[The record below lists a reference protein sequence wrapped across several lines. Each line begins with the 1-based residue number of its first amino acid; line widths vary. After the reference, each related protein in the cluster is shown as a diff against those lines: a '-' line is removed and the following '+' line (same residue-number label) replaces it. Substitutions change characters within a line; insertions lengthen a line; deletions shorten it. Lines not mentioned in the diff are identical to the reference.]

1 MSKGNIGVTSDNIFP
16 VIKKFLYSDH
26 EIFLRELI
34 SNAVD
39 ATQKLKTLSTA
50 GAFKGE
56 LGDIRVRV
64 RIDKD
69 KKTLTV
75 SDHGIGMSAEEVDKY
90 INQIAFSGAE
100 EFVNQY
106 KDKAEAIIG
115 HFGLGFYSAF
125 MVSDKVEIFSQSY
138 DDNAK
143 AVHWSCEGNP
153 EYTMEETIKAER
165 GTDIVL
171 HINDEFSQYLEDA
184 TIESLLKKYC
194 KFLPV
199 EIAFGMKKEWKDGKQ
214 VDTAEE
220 NIINNTKPAWT
231 RKPAELKE
239 EDYKA
244 FYRELYPMQFDEP
257 LFHIHL
263 NVDYPFHLT
272 GILYFPKI
280 KNNLDV
286 HRNKIQLYCNQV
298 FVTDEVSNIVPEYL
312 TLLHGVIDSPDIPLN
327 VSRSYLQSDNNVKKI
342 SSHITKKVADKLAEL
357 YKNDRAD
364 FEKKWDD
371 IKLFI
376 QFGMLSDEKF
386 YDRAIGFA
394 LMKNVDNQYFTLD
407 EYKAKV
413 KDAQTDKNGDLIM
426 LYTQDADASYT
437 YIQRAKQKG
446 YDVLL
451 MDGELDV
458 HAMSQFEQKYTEAN
472 LGEPSNPEAGD
483 PENPEAK
490 LGEDK
495 KGSLRFVRV
504 DSDVIENLIA
514 KADKPEAKLGEADSD
529 ALRYTF
535 EGLLPKSDK
544 ANYVVSLENVSADA
558 LPVFLT
564 QNEWM
569 RRMKEMSA
577 HQQGMSFYG
586 QMPDSYNLVVNI
598 AHPKVQ
604 ALLADIQANNGEANL
619 GELYRQIE
627 ALRKEQSA
635 AKDTDSE
642 AKLGEPEN
650 PEAKEGE
657 PKRDLTKEIAAL
669 REQIKQHYTDAAKAN
684 DKVSQLLDIAFLA
697 SGLLKGEALA
707 KFVNRSVELL

>member
-1 MSKGNIGVTSDNIFP
+1 MTNKGNIGVTSDNIFP

-39 ATQKLKTLSTA
+39 ATQKLKTLSSVGEA
-50 GAFKGE
+50 KGD
-56 LGDIRVRV
+56 LGDTRVRV
-64 RIDKD
+64 LIDKD
-69 KKTLTV
+69 KHTLIV
-75 SDHGIGMSAEEVDKY
+75 RDHGIGMTAEEVDKY

-100 EFVNQY
+100 EFVNKY

-125 MVSDKVEIFSQSY
+125 MVSDKVEIFSLSY
-138 DDNAK
+138 KEDAK
-143 AVHWSCEGNP
+143 AVHWSCDGTP
-153 EYTMEETIKAER
+153 EYTMEETIKADR

-171 HINDEFSQYLEDA
+171 HINDEFKQYLEDA
-184 TIESLLKKYC
+184 TIEGLLKKYC

-199 EIAFGMKKEWKDGKQ
+199 EIAFGKKKEWKDGKQ
-214 VDTAEE
+214 VETGED
-220 NIINNTKPAWT
+220 NIINDVNPAWT
-231 RKPAELKE
+231 RKPSELTD
-239 EDYKA
+239 EDYDK
-244 FYRELYPMQFDEP
+244 FYHELYPDQMDEP

-280 KNNLDV
+280 KNNLDI

-298 FVTDEVSNIVPEYL
+298 FVTDEVENIVPQYL

-342 SSHITKKVADKLAEL
+342 SNHITKKVADKLAEIF
-357 YKNDRAD
+357 KNNRED

-376 QFGMLSDEKF
+376 QYGMLSDDKF
-386 YDRAIGFA
+386 YDRAVGFA
-394 LMKNVDNQYFTLD
+394 LMKNIEGKYFTLD

-413 KDAQTDKNGDLIM
+413 KDNQTDKNGDLIL
-426 LYTQDADASYT
+426 LYAQDADASYA
-437 YIQRAKQKG
+437 YIERAKEKG

-458 HAMSQFEQKYTEAN
+458 HAMSQFEQKSY
-472 LGEPSNPEAGD
+472 GD
-483 PENPEAK
+483 GTDES
-490 LGEDK
+490 K
-495 KGSLRFVRV
+495 KGVIRFVRV
-504 DSDVIENLIA
+504 DSDVIENLIS
-514 KADKPEAKLGEADSD
+514 KADKAAVNLSAADED

-535 EGLLPKSDK
+535 ETQLPKTDK
-544 ANYVVSLENVSADA
+544 TNYVVSLEAVSADA

-564 QNEWM
+564 QNEFM

-586 QMPDSYNLVVNI
+586 QMPDQYNLVINT
-598 AHPKVQ
+598 ANPKVA
-604 ALLADIQANNGEANL
+604 ALLQDINTACTDKTTPLLE
-619 GELYRQIE
+619 QI
-627 ALRKEQSA
+627 A
-635 AKDTDSE
+635 AKQKEEDDLRAAQKDKKE
-642 AKLGEPEN
+642 A
-650 PEAKEGE
+650 
-657 PKRDLTKEIAAL
+657 DLTQEEKDAVTNVTKELAAL
-669 REQIKQHYTDAAKAN
+669 RQQLKEQYGEYAAAS
-684 DKVSQLLDIAFLA
+684 DKVHQLIDIAMLA
-697 SGLLKGEALA
+697 SGQLKGEALA
-707 KFVNRSVELL
+707 KFVSRSVEML

>member
-1 MSKGNIGVTSDNIFP
+1 MAKGNIGVTSDNIFP

-39 ATQKLKTLSTA
+39 ATQKLKTLASV
-50 GAFKGE
+50 GEFKGE
-56 LGDIRVRV
+56 LGDTKVRV
-64 RIDKD
+64 IIDKN

-75 SDHGIGMSAEEVDKY
+75 QDHGIGMTADEVDRY

-100 EFVNQY
+100 EFVNKY
-106 KDKAEAIIG
+106 KDKTEAIIG

-138 DDNAK
+138 LPDSK
-143 AVHWSCEGNP
+143 AVHWSCSGDP
-153 EYTMEETIKAER
+153 EYTMEDTIKSER

-171 HINDEFSQYLEDA
+171 HINSEFEQYLEDA
-184 TIESLLKKYC
+184 TIEGLLRKYC

-199 EIAFGMKKEWKDGKQ
+199 EIAFGKKKEWKDGKE
-214 VDTAEE
+214 VDLDED
-220 NIINNTKPAWT
+220 NVINDTNPAWT

-239 EDYKA
+239 EDYKN
-244 FYRELYPMQFDEP
+244 FYHELYPMQMEEP

-263 NVDYPFHLT
+263 NVDYPLHLT

-280 KNNLDV
+280 KSNLDV

-298 FVTDEVSNIVPEYL
+298 FVTDEVENIVPEYL

-342 SSHITKKVADKLAEL
+342 SGHITKKVADKLAEM
-357 YKNDRAD
+357 YKNDKED

-386 YDRAIGFA
+386 YERAIGFA
-394 LMKNVDNQYFTLD
+394 LLKNIEGKYATLE
-407 EYKAKV
+407 EYKSQI
-413 KDAQTDKNGDLIM
+413 KDAQTDKDGNLVV
-426 LYTQDADASYT
+426 LYTQDSDANYT
-437 YIQRAKQKG
+437 YIERAKVKG

-458 HAMSQFEQKYTEAN
+458 HAMSQFEQKNE
-472 LGEPSNPEAGD
+472 
-483 PENPEAK
+483 K
-490 LGEDK
+490 
-495 KGSLRFVRV
+495 LRFVRV
-504 DSDVIENLIA
+504 DSDIIENLIRKEETA
-514 KADKPEAKLGEADSD
+514 KDNYSD
-529 ALRYTF
+529 EQK
-535 EGLLPKSDK
+535 EGLRKAFEAILPQDK
-544 ANYVVSLENVSADA
+544 KLNYYVSFEAAATDA

-564 QNEWM
+564 QNEFM

-586 QMPDSYNLVVNI
+586 QMPDQYNLVLNTSHPQIQSLI
-598 AHPKVQ
+598 AKMTSEEVEEVVDKPAEEGKEPVKETVKKTVYTLAGEEEKLHQLVDI
-604 ALLADIQANNGEANL
+604 ALLA
-619 GELYRQIE
+619 
-627 ALRKEQSA
+627 
-635 AKDTDSE
+635 
-642 AKLGEPEN
+642 
-650 PEAKEGE
+650 
-657 PKRDLTKEIAAL
+657 
-669 REQIKQHYTDAAKAN
+669 
-684 DKVSQLLDIAFLA
+684 
-697 SGLLKGEALA
+697 SGQLKGEALA
-707 KFVNRSVELL
+707 KFVNRSVDLLV

>member
-1 MSKGNIGVTSDNIFP
+1 MNNKGNIGVTSDNIFP

-39 ATQKLKTLSTA
+39 ATQKLKTLSSVGEA
-50 GAFKGE
+50 KGDM
-56 LGDIRVRV
+56 GDLRVRV
-64 RIDKD
+64 LIDKD
-69 KKTLTV
+69 KRTLTV
-75 SDHGIGMSAEEVDKY
+75 RDHGIGMTAEEVDKY

-100 EFVNQY
+100 EFVNKY

-125 MVSDKVEIFSQSY
+125 MVSDKVEIFSLSY
-138 DDNAK
+138 KPDAK
-143 AVHWSCEGNP
+143 AVHWSCDGTP

-171 HINDEFSQYLEDA
+171 HINDEFNQYLEDA
-184 TIESLLKKYC
+184 TIEGLLSKYC

-199 EIAFGMKKEWKDGKQ
+199 EIAFGKKKEWKDGKQ
-214 VDTAEE
+214 VETDED
-220 NIINNTKPAWT
+220 NIINDTNPAWM
-231 RKPAELKE
+231 RKPAELTD
-239 EDYKA
+239 EDYDK
-244 FYRELYPMQFDEP
+244 FYHELYPNQMDEP

-280 KNNLDV
+280 KNNLDI
-286 HRNKIQLYCNQV
+286 HHNKIQLYCNQV
-298 FVTDEVSNIVPEYL
+298 FVTDEVENIVPQYL

-342 SSHITKKVADKLAEL
+342 SNHITKKVADKLAEIF
-357 YKNDRAD
+357 KNNRED

-376 QFGMLSDEKF
+376 QYGMLSDDKF

-394 LMKNVDNQYFTLD
+394 LMKNIEGKYFTLD

-413 KDAQTDKNGDLIM
+413 KENQTDKNGDLIL
-426 LYTQDADASYT
+426 LYAQDADASYA
-437 YIQRAKQKG
+437 YIERAKEKG

-458 HAMSQFEQKYTEAN
+458 HAMSQFEQKSY
-472 LGEPSNPEAGD
+472 GD
-483 PENPEAK
+483 
-490 LGEDK
+490 GTDDSK
-495 KGSLRFVRV
+495 KETIRFVRV
-504 DSDVIENLIA
+504 DSDVIENLIS
-514 KADKPEAKLGEADSD
+514 KADKAAVNLSAADED

-535 EGLLPKSDK
+535 ETQLPKTDK
-544 ANYVVSLENVSADA
+544 TNYVVSLEAVSPDA

-564 QNEWM
+564 QNEFM

-586 QMPDSYNLVVNI
+586 QMPDQYNLVINT
-598 AHPKVQ
+598 ANPKVV
-604 ALLADIQANNGEANL
+604 ALLQDINTACNDHTAPLLE
-619 GELYRQIE
+619 QI
-627 ALRKEQSA
+627 A
-635 AKDTDSE
+635 AKQKQEDDLRAAQKDKKE
-642 AKLGEPEN
+642 A
-650 PEAKEGE
+650 
-657 PKRDLTKEIAAL
+657 DLTQEEKDAVTNVTKELAAL
-669 REQIKQHYTDAAKAN
+669 RQQLKEQYGEYATAS
-684 DKVSQLLDIAFLA
+684 DKVHQLIDIAMLA
-697 SGLLKGEALA
+697 SGQLKGEALA
-707 KFVNRSVELL
+707 KFVNRSVEML

>member
-1 MSKGNIGVTSDNIFP
+1 MANKGNIGVTSDNIFP

-39 ATQKLKTLSTA
+39 ATQKLKTLASV
-50 GAFKGE
+50 GEVKGD
-56 LGDIRVRV
+56 LGDTRVRV
-64 RIDKD
+64 LIDKD
-69 KKTLTV
+69 KHTLTV
-75 SDHGIGMSAEEVDKY
+75 RDHGIGMTAEEVDKY

-100 EFVNQY
+100 EFVNKY

-125 MVSDKVEIFSQSY
+125 MVADKVEIFSQSY
-138 DDNAK
+138 KENAK
-143 AVHWSCEGNP
+143 AVHWSCDGTP
-153 EYTMEETIKAER
+153 EYTMEETIKADR

-171 HINDEFSQYLEDA
+171 HINDEFKQYLEDA
-184 TIESLLKKYC
+184 TIEGLLKKYC

-199 EIAFGMKKEWKDGKQ
+199 EIAFGKKKEWKDGKQ
-214 VDTAEE
+214 VETDED
-220 NIINNTKPAWT
+220 NIINDVNPAWT
-231 RKPAELKE
+231 RKPSELTDK
-239 EDYKA
+239 DYDK
-244 FYRELYPMQFDEP
+244 FYHELYPDQMDEP

-280 KNNLDV
+280 KNNLDI

-298 FVTDEVSNIVPEYL
+298 FVTDEVENIVPQYL

-342 SSHITKKVADKLAEL
+342 SGYITKKVADKLTEIF
-357 YKNDRAD
+357 KNNRED

-376 QFGMLSDEKF
+376 QYGMLSDEKF
-386 YDRAIGFA
+386 YDRAVGFA
-394 LMKNVDNQYFTLD
+394 LMKNIKGKYFTLD

-413 KDAQTDKNGDLIM
+413 KDNQTDKNGDLIL
-426 LYTQDADASYT
+426 LYAQDADASYA
-437 YIQRAKQKG
+437 YIERAKEKG

-458 HAMSQFEQKYTEAN
+458 HAMSQAEQKSYGNGT
-472 LGEPSNPEAGD
+472 D
-483 PENPEAK
+483 D
-490 LGEDK
+490 DK
-495 KGSLRFVRV
+495 KSVIRFVRV
-504 DSDVIENLIA
+504 DSDVIENLIS
-514 KADKPEAKLGEADSD
+514 KADKAAVNLSAADED

-535 EGLLPKSDK
+535 ETQLPKTDK
-544 ANYVVSLENVSADA
+544 TNYVVSLEAVSADA

-564 QNEWM
+564 QNEFM

-586 QMPDSYNLVVNI
+586 QMPDQYNLVINT
-598 AHPKVQ
+598 ANPKVTT
-604 ALLADIQANNGEANL
+604 LLQDINTACSEKTTPL
-619 GELYRQIE
+619 LEQI
-627 ALRKEQSA
+627 A
-635 AKDTDSE
+635 AKQKEEDDLRTAQKDKKE
-642 AKLGEPEN
+642 A
-650 PEAKEGE
+650 
-657 PKRDLTKEIAAL
+657 DLTQEEKDTVTNVTKELAAL
-669 REQIKQHYTDAAKAN
+669 RQQLKEQYGEYAKAS
-684 DKVSQLLDIAFLA
+684 DKIHQLIDIAMLA
-697 SGLLKGEALA
+697 SGQLKGEALA
-707 KFVNRSVELL
+707 KFVNRSVEMLG

>member
-1 MSKGNIGVTSDNIFP
+1 MHNAQCIMIKTKSNMTNKGNIGVTSDNIFP

-39 ATQKLKTLSTA
+39 ATQKLKTLASV
-50 GAFKGE
+50 GEVKGD
-56 LGDIRVRV
+56 LGDTRVRV
-64 RIDKD
+64 LIDKD
-69 KKTLTV
+69 KHTLTV
-75 SDHGIGMSAEEVDKY
+75 RDHGIGMTAEEVDKY

-100 EFVNQY
+100 EFVNKY

-125 MVSDKVEIFSQSY
+125 MVADKVEIFSQSY
-138 DDNAK
+138 KEDAK
-143 AVHWSCEGNP
+143 AVHWSCDGTP
-153 EYTMEETIKAER
+153 EYTMEETIKADR

-171 HINDEFSQYLEDA
+171 HINDEFKQYLEDA
-184 TIESLLKKYC
+184 TIEGLLKKYC

-199 EIAFGMKKEWKDGKQ
+199 EIAFGKKKEWKDGKQ
-214 VDTAEE
+214 VETGED
-220 NIINNTKPAWT
+220 NIINDVNPAWT
-231 RKPAELKE
+231 RKPSDLTD
-239 EDYKA
+239 EDYDK
-244 FYRELYPMQFDEP
+244 FYHELYPDQMDEP

-280 KNNLDV
+280 KNNLDI

-298 FVTDEVSNIVPEYL
+298 FVTDEVENIVPQYL

-342 SSHITKKVADKLAEL
+342 SNHITKKVADKLAEIF
-357 YKNDRAD
+357 KNNRED

-376 QFGMLSDEKF
+376 QYGMLSDDKF
-386 YDRAIGFA
+386 YDRAVGFA
-394 LMKNVDNQYFTLD
+394 LMKNIEGKYFTLD

-413 KDAQTDKNGDLIM
+413 KDNQTDKNGDLIL
-426 LYTQDADASYT
+426 LYAQDADASYA
-437 YIQRAKQKG
+437 YIERAKEKG

-458 HAMSQFEQKYTEAN
+458 HAMSQAEQKSY
-472 LGEPSNPEAGD
+472 GD
-483 PENPEAK
+483 
-490 LGEDK
+490 GTDDGK
-495 KGSLRFVRV
+495 KGVIRFVRV
-504 DSDVIENLIA
+504 DSDVIENLIS
-514 KADKPEAKLGEADSD
+514 KADKAAVNLSAADED

-535 EGLLPKSDK
+535 ETQLPKTDK
-544 ANYVVSLENVSADA
+544 TNYVVSLEAVSADA

-564 QNEWM
+564 QNEFM

-586 QMPDSYNLVVNI
+586 QMPDQYNLVINT
-598 AHPKVQ
+598 ANPKVTT
-604 ALLADIQANNGEANL
+604 LLQDINTACSEKTTPL
-619 GELYRQIE
+619 LEQI
-627 ALRKEQSA
+627 A
-635 AKDTDSE
+635 AKQKEEDDLRAAQKDKKE
-642 AKLGEPEN
+642 A
-650 PEAKEGE
+650 
-657 PKRDLTKEIAAL
+657 DLTQEEKDAVTNVTKELAAL
-669 REQIKQHYTDAAKAN
+669 RQQLKEQYGEYAKAS
-684 DKVSQLLDIAFLA
+684 DKVHQLIDIAMLA
-697 SGLLKGEALA
+697 SGQLKGKALA
-707 KFVNRSVELL
+707 KFVNRSVEMLG